1 MRAPKIVFRPSLIW
15 STDPFFRVQQS
26 SEFRRSAA
34 AALSPPTQSI
44 ATFTSTSSVDLSRSR
59 TQPVQDKADRKA
71 EKCEDCLL
79 KENVEMTAL
88 RKLAWNGI
96 PDFLRPAAWPLLL
109 GYLPLSSSARAATLN
124 RKREEYR
131 NLVDLTFKRGKEGL
145 DQQIW
150 HQIEIDVPRTR
161 PGVRLWMMEGTQR
174 ASPLIYTNHN
184 TKLTLSLYRVSNG
197 FCMCGPSGIPLAAM
211 FKASTTL

>member
-1 MRAPKIVFRPSLIW
+1 
-15 STDPFFRVQQS
+15 
-26 SEFRRSAA
+26 
-34 AALSPPTQSI
+34 
-44 ATFTSTSSVDLSRSR
+44 
-59 TQPVQDKADRKA
+59 
-71 EKCEDCLL
+71 
-79 KENVEMTAL
+79 MTTL

-109 GYLPLSSSARAATLN
+109 GYLPLSSSARLVALN

-174 ASPLIYTNHN
+174 ASPLLETTRD
-184 TKLTLSLYRVSNG
+184 TKLTFSFHRVSNG
-197 FCMCGPSGIPLAAM
+197 FYTSGQSGTLLVAM
-211 FKASTTL
+211 FKASTTSSHRSTKSSFQRTSMVTRKSSTQLLSRLTCYPRWRQIHFGAFPGFSMGFRRIIFNINRVSRRV